1 METTNKSS
9 LLHSSLVVL
18 LYRLLLV
25 MLFYSISRLVFYAY
39 NQDLLHISDSASLL
53 RIMRGGLTFDVSSMI
68 YLNGLVM
75 LLHLLPLPCKYNR
88 GYQRWTT
95 ALYWLFNI
103 PAFIFNLGDTI
114 YYRFTGSRTT
124 LSVFTEFAN
133 ENPFQFLH
141 FFTAYWHLTLIGVGL
156 ILLWVYAYSR
166 LKVSQ
171 DLPFRGLRFYVASTI
186 SMLVVITLSV
196 GAMRGGFTAFTR
208 PIAPN
213 HASVF
218 ISKPEQRAMVLNTPF
233 VMIRLAGKQ
242 ELPEY
247 QYMSDAKMR
256 ELFNP
261 VQQADTASLHYGEFK
276 GRNVVIIIWESFAR
290 EWVGA
295 LNKDIPG
302 YKGFTP
308 FIDSLLKDSYFFY
321 QATAGGTKSIDAMPS
336 VLAGIQR
343 PLIPF
348 VSSVYSGNKLNSIAS
363 FAGRHGYSTR
373 FYHNA
378 PNGSMGFDAMANQL
392 GYQSYRGKTEYNN
405 DDDYDGHWGIWD
417 EEFLQYIVRDLGTMK
432 QPFLATEFTTSSHE
446 PFNIPERY
454 VARFPKG
461 KYRCIAVFVI
471 AIMLLSNSSR
481 RQQSNHGTI
490 IRSLSSRL
498 TMP

>member
-1 METTNKSS
+1 MQWFQSINFASMETTKKSS

-171 DLPFRGLRFYVASTI
+171 DLPFRGYV
-186 SMLVVITLSV
+186 SMWLVLS
-196 GAMRGGFTAFTR
+196 AC
-208 PIAPN
+208 
-213 HASVF
+213 
-218 ISKPEQRAMVLNTPF
+218 LW
-233 VMIRLAGKQ
+233 L
-242 ELPEY
+242 LP
-247 QYMSDAKMR
+247 
-256 ELFNP
+256 
-261 VQQADTASLHYGEFK
+261 
-276 GRNVVIIIWESFAR
+276 
-290 EWVGA
+290 
-295 LNKDIPG
+295 
-302 YKGFTP
+302 
-308 FIDSLLKDSYFFY
+308 
-321 QATAGGTKSIDAMPS
+321 
-336 VLAGIQR
+336 
-343 PLIPF
+343 
-348 VSSVYSGNKLNSIAS
+348 
-363 FAGRHGYSTR
+363 
-373 FYHNA
+373 
-378 PNGSMGFDAMANQL
+378 
-392 GYQSYRGKTEYNN
+392 
-405 DDDYDGHWGIWD
+405 
-417 EEFLQYIVRDLGTMK
+417 
-432 QPFLATEFTTSSHE
+432 
-446 PFNIPERY
+446 
-454 VARFPKG
+454 
-461 KYRCIAVFVI
+461 
-471 AIMLLSNSSR
+471 
-481 RQQSNHGTI
+481 
-490 IRSLSSRL
+490 
-498 TMP
+498 